1 MSGNMLTLT
10 SSTIEIMTSL
20 GDDLAKFSIK
30 GAKGRN
36 FVVLINRTLA
46 SPVSRAVLAGSV
58 VVGVVRVIRVNAL
71 ARVTDDLHRAI

>member
-1 MSGNMLTLT
+1 
-10 SSTIEIMTSL
+10 MTSL

-30 GAKGRN
+30 GAKSRN

>member
-1 MSGNMLTLT
+1 
-10 SSTIEIMTSL
+10 MTSL

-36 FVVLINRTLA
+36 FVVLIKRTLA

-58 VVGVVRVIRVNAL
+58 VVRVIRVIRVNAL
-71 ARVTDDLHRAI
+71 ARVTDDLHWVI

>member
-1 MSGNMLTLT
+1 
-10 SSTIEIMTSL
+10 MTSL

-36 FVVLINRTLA
+36 FVVLINKTLA
-46 SPVSRAVLAGSV
+46 SPVSQAVLAGSV
-58 VVGVVRVIRVNAL
+58 VVRVVRVVRVIRVNAL

>member
-1 MSGNMLTLT
+1 MTT
-10 SSTIEIMTSL
+10 STIKIMTSL

-30 GAKGRN
+30 GAKSRN
-36 FVVLINRTLA
+36 FVVLIKRTLA

-58 VVGVVRVIRVNAL
+58 VVRVVRVIRVNAL

>member
-1 MSGNMLTLT
+1 
-10 SSTIEIMTSL
+10 MTSL

-58 VVGVVRVIRVNAL
+58 VVRVIRVIRVNAL

>member
-1 MSGNMLTLT
+1 
-10 SSTIEIMTSL
+10 MTSL

-58 VVGVVRVIRVNAL
+58 VVRVIRVIRVNAL
-71 ARVTDDLHRAI
+71 ARVTDDLHWVI

>member
-1 MSGNMLTLT
+1 MTT
-10 SSTIEIMTSL
+10 STIKIMTSL

-58 VVGVVRVIRVNAL
+58 VVRVIRVIRVNAL
-71 ARVTDDLHRAI
+71 ARVTDDLHWVI

>member
-1 MSGNMLTLT
+1 MLTLT

-58 VVGVVRVIRVNAL
+58 VVRVVRVIRVNAL

>member
-1 MSGNMLTLT
+1 
-10 SSTIEIMTSL
+10 MTSL

-30 GAKGRN
+30 GAKSRN
-36 FVVLINRTLA
+36 FVVLIYRTLA

-58 VVGVVRVIRVNAL
+58 VVRVVRVIRVNAL

>member
-1 MSGNMLTLT
+1 
-10 SSTIEIMTSL
+10 MTSL
-20 GDDLAKFSIK
+20 GDDPAKFSIK

-58 VVGVVRVIRVNAL
+58 VVRVIRVIRVNAL

>member
-1 MSGNMLTLT
+1 VTT
-10 SSTIEIMTSL
+10 STIKIMTSL

-58 VVGVVRVIRVNAL
+58 VVRVVRVIRVNAL

>member
-10 SSTIEIMTSL
+10 YSTIEIMTSL
-20 GDDLAKFSIK
+20 GNDLAKFSIK

-36 FVVLINRTLA
+36 LVVLIKRTLA

-58 VVGVVRVIRVNAL
+58 VVRVIRVDAL
-71 ARVTDDLHRAI
+71 ARVTGDLHRAI

>member
-1 MSGNMLTLT
+1 
-10 SSTIEIMTSL
+10 MTSL

-58 VVGVVRVIRVNAL
+58 VVRVVRVIRVNAL

>member
-1 MSGNMLTLT
+1 MTT
-10 SSTIEIMTSL
+10 STIKIMTSL

-58 VVGVVRVIRVNAL
+58 VVRVIRVIRVNAL

>member
-1 MSGNMLTLT
+1 MTT
-10 SSTIEIMTSL
+10 STIKIMTSL

-30 GAKGRN
+30 GAKSRN

-58 VVGVVRVIRVNAL
+58 VVRVVRVIRVNAL

>member
-30 GAKGRN
+30 GAKSRN

-58 VVGVVRVIRVNAL
+58 VVRVVRVIRVNAL

>member
-58 VVGVVRVIRVNAL
+58 VVRVVRVIRVNAL

>member
-1 MSGNMLTLT
+1 MTT
-10 SSTIEIMTSL
+10 STIDIVTFIG
-20 GDDLAKFSIK
+20 GDTAKFSIK

-36 FVVLINRTLA
+36 FVVLIKRTLA

-58 VVGVVRVIRVNAL
+58 VVRVIRVDAL

>member
-1 MSGNMLTLT
+1 
-10 SSTIEIMTSL
+10 MTSL

-30 GAKGRN
+30 GAKSRN

-58 VVGVVRVIRVNAL
+58 VVGVVGVVRVIRVNAL

>member
-1 MSGNMLTLT
+1 
-10 SSTIEIMTSL
+10 MTSL

-30 GAKGRN
+30 GAKSRN

-58 VVGVVRVIRVNAL
+58 VVRVVRVIRVNAL

>member
-1 MSGNMLTLT
+1 MTT
-10 SSTIEIMTSL
+10 STIEIITSL

-30 GAKGRN
+30 GAKSRN

-58 VVGVVRVIRVNAL
+58 VVRVVRVIRVNAL

>member
-1 MSGNMLTLT
+1 MTT
-10 SSTIEIMTSL
+10 STIKIMTSL

-58 VVGVVRVIRVNAL
+58 VVRVVRVIRVNAL

>member
-1 MSGNMLTLT
+1 MTT
-10 SSTIEIMTSL
+10 STIKIMTSL

-58 VVGVVRVIRVNAL
+58 VVRVIRVNAL

>member
-1 MSGNMLTLT
+1 
-10 SSTIEIMTSL
+10 MTSF
-20 GDDLAKFSIK
+20 GNDLAKFSIK

-36 FVVLINRTLA
+36 FVVLIKRTLA

-58 VVGVVRVIRVNAL
+58 VVRVIRVIRIDAL

>member
-1 MSGNMLTLT
+1 VTT
-10 SSTIEIMTSL
+10 STIKIMTSL

-30 GAKGRN
+30 GAKSRN

-58 VVGVVRVIRVNAL
+58 VVRVVRVIRVNAL

>member
-1 MSGNMLTLT
+1 
-10 SSTIEIMTSL
+10 MTSL

-46 SPVSRAVLAGSV
+46 SPVSRAVLAGSM
-58 VVGVVRVIRVNAL
+58 VVRVDAL

>member
-1 MSGNMLTLT
+1 MTT
-10 SSTIEIMTSL
+10 STIDIVTFIG
-20 GDDLAKFSIK
+20 GDTAKFSIK

-71 ARVTDDLHRAI
+71 ARVTDDLHWVI

>member
-1 MSGNMLTLT
+1 
-10 SSTIEIMTSL
+10 MTSL

-58 VVGVVRVIRVNAL
+58 VVRVIRVIRIDAL
-71 ARVTDDLHRAI
+71 ARVTDDVHRAN

>member
-1 MSGNMLTLT
+1 MTT
-10 SSTIEIMTSL
+10 STIKIMTSL

-36 FVVLINRTLA
+36 GVVLINKTLA
-46 SPVSRAVLAGSV
+46 SPVSQAVLAGSV
-58 VVGVVRVIRVNAL
+58 VVRVVRVIRVNAL

>member
-1 MSGNMLTLT
+1 
-10 SSTIEIMTSL
+10 MTSL
-20 GDDLAKFSIK
+20 GDDLAKFLIK
-30 GAKGRN
+30 GAKSRN

-58 VVGVVRVIRVNAL
+58 VIRVDAL

>member
-1 MSGNMLTLT
+1 MTT
-10 SSTIEIMTSL
+10 STIKIMTSL

-30 GAKGRN
+30 GAKSRN

-58 VVGVVRVIRVNAL
+58 VIRVVRVIRVNAL